1 MFKMVR
7 RKVPW
12 ILVFEAAIM
21 LRARWRTLPR
31 DERNRL
37 TELARRSKGN
47 PMHLTAGE
55 RRVPRD
61 REPHRS
67 VRPRARPRPVR
78 AAAARTPLSAD

>member
-55 RRVPRD
+55 RREF
-61 REPHRS
+61 RES
-67 VRPRARPRPVR
+67 RATSTCSASR
-78 AAAARTPLSAD
+78 ATSPPFGRRLRGRH

>member
-55 RRVPRD
+55 RREIREIASHIDLFGLARDLVPFGR
-61 REPHRS
+61 RLRGRH
-67 VRPRARPRPVR
+67 
-78 AAAARTPLSAD
+78 

>member
-1 MFKMVR
+1 MLFTAMR

-12 ILVFEAAIM
+12 ILVFEAALM

-47 PMHLTAGE
+47 PMQLTPGE
-55 RRVPRD
+55 RREFREIASHIDLMGLARD
-61 REPHRS
+61 LAPFGRRLRRRH
-67 VRPRARPRPVR
+67 
-78 AAAARTPLSAD
+78 